1 MRPLRTLLSFD
12 GRPGAALVGLA
23 ALGSFAVQGFVW
35 PLAAGRDWQDYVIW
49 WHEAFRE
56 EPLFPSLMIARAP
69 LAPLV
74 FGPVLEVGGAHLAEV
89 VAGVLYAA
97 AVVLWAA
104 TARYHGRLAAA
115 LLAALLIVPPT
126 YGLFFRQVGSDP
138 LLGLVLALAAW
149 LCARAAAAPSPRRFA
164 LVGGCVALAVLA
176 RPSGLPLLLLV
187 LLPLVV
193 AGDWRTRLR
202 RAGAFLAAATLPLAA
217 YAAYNSARF
226 DDFALARGGGAGIPT
241 YRAYVVDGI
250 VERENGAATRE
261 LAAAIERDLLRLQPY
276 RSLGLTA
283 DEVLALGQTWP
294 YDDLIALAD
303 RTWGWDD
310 DYAKLQAVGR
320 EAVRA
325 HPGAYARGALD
336 TLRELGFERYTGPPG
351 AGWVGVLREPGDPLP
366 PAPSKDDP
374 GAVASIAL
382 VNNWALT
389 APEPR
394 FRIVGGL
401 YPRTGILWSPYE
413 KRDLDWDDP
422 ADDRRYDELRAIV
435 IDRLAQ
441 LSRGARHRGEPV
453 LRAMMRLTP
462 ALAWWVLAAALFWL
476 VRRPRGLAVPLV
488 LATASAAILLITAL
502 GFPPDR
508 NYAAPFLPV
517 AMLLFV
523 AVLGRTVAGRGAA
536 APYPPAA

>member
-1 MRPLRTLLSFD
+1 MRPLRTLLSLD

-23 ALGSFAVQGFVW
+23 ALGSFAVQSFVW

-49 WHEAFRE
+49 WHEAFRD

-74 FGPVLEVGGAHLAEV
+74 FGPVLQVGGAHLAEV

-97 AVVLWAA
+97 AVVLWTA
-104 TARYHGRLAAA
+104 TARFHGRLAAIV
-115 LLAALLIVPPT
+115 LAAFLVVPPT

-138 LLGLVLALAAW
+138 VFGLALALSAW
-149 LCARAAAAPSPRRFA
+149 LCARAAAAPSPARFA
-164 LVGGCVALAVLA
+164 LVGGTVALAVLA

-193 AGDWRTRLR
+193 SHSWRTRLAL
-202 RAGAFLAAATLPLAA
+202 AGAFLAAAVLPLVA
-217 YAAYNSARF
+217 YASFNAVRF
-226 DDFALARGGGAGIPT
+226 DDFAIGRGGGAGIPT
-241 YRAYVVDGI
+241 YRAYVDDGI
-250 VERENGAATRE
+250 VERSNGPATRE
-261 LAAAIERDLLRLQPY
+261 LASAIERDLLRLEPY
-276 RSLGLTA
+276 RTLGLTA
-283 DEVLALGQTWP
+283 DEVLALGETWP
-294 YDDLIALAD
+294 FDDLIAMSD
-303 RTWGWDD
+303 RVWGWDD
-310 DYAKLQAVGR
+310 DYAQLQAVGR

-325 HPGAYARGALD
+325 HPGAYASGVLD
-336 TLRELGFERYTGPPG
+336 SLRELAFARYSGPPG

-366 PAPSKDDP
+366 PPPSKDDP

-389 APEPR
+389 APEPH

-401 YPRTGILWSPYE
+401 YPRTGVLWSPYE

-422 ADDRRYDELRAIV
+422 DDDRRYEELHAIV

-462 ALAWWVLAAALFWL
+462 ALAWWVLAAAMLWL
-476 VRRPRGLAVPLV
+476 LQRPRGLAVPLV
-488 LATASAAILLITAL
+488 LAAASAAILLLTAL